1 MCVSTHQRLIMANK
15 NKIPKT
21 SQFITCVGDDTCLGR
36 LDGGPSGC
44 RQIDAIIVET
54 FTLYAE
60 PGNQAPL
67 YGPYEPTAGFRRQ
80 LW

>member
-1 MCVSTHQRLIMANK
+1 MCVSTHQSLIMANK
-15 NKIPKT
+15 NQIPKT
-21 SQFITCVGDDTCLGR
+21 SQFITCVGDDTCLSR

-54 FTLYAE
+54 FTLCAE
-60 PGNQAPL
+60 PGNQASF
-67 YGPYEPTAGFRRQ
+67 YGPDEPTSGFRQ

>member
-1 MCVSTHQRLIMANK
+1 MCVSAHQSLIVPNK
-15 NKIPKT
+15 NQIPKT

-54 FTLYAE
+54 FTLCAE
-60 PGNQAPL
+60 PGNQASF
-67 YGPYEPTAGFRRQ
+67 YGPDEPTAGFRQ